1 MPTYFEKLTAAKH
14 ASAVKAS
21 PTRPP
26 PMRLHVDENT
36 GLNRDG
42 LDYVDPM
49 NKTRGSASLPPFTK
63 PVLERDD
70 VDGTYYVSENRA
82 YESTGTQAA
91 PELATRFHLERFTV
105 DEQNREGMGPNPF
118 VRASFDVVAE
128 QDNQAAPYTYVD
140 HAKFKNVMYDEII
153 DPYRA
158 EKSPFAIQSPMA
170 NGLEK
175 DPSAPPAFGAYA
187 WTSLDAAHPG
197 TNTMRFDVDP
207 SGGPPKMHLHPGLKE
222 WFGQISHLRPRGH
235 GDRMMLAK
243 LQGGAIA
250 HLIRELES
258 PGSGQAMKAA
268 IDGEL
273 ARYIKEAGE
282 GAARESALRDTVA
295 QLETKLANEISFR
308 VGVEAERETQRALFE
323 GKREE
328 LEDLLAIEDVAQV
341 LKEIAEAEE
350 AARLQ
355 AEEEERE
362 RLEEEQWLRDE
373 AARKEEEAKKAAEA
387 AANGTEDASEA
398 PAAE

>member
-1 MPTYFEKLTAAKH
+1 
-14 ASAVKAS
+14 
-21 PTRPP
+21 
-26 PMRLHVDENT
+26 
-36 GLNRDG
+36 
-42 LDYVDPM
+42 
-49 NKTRGSASLPPFTK
+49 
-63 PVLERDD
+63 VLERDE

-128 QDNQAAPYTYVD
+128 QDNQASPYTYVD
-140 HAKFKNVMYDEII
+140 HAKFKNVIYDEII

-197 TNTMRFDVDP
+197 TNTMRFDIDP
-207 SGGPPKMHLHPGLKE
+207 TGGPPKMHLHPGLKE

-323 GKREE
+323 GKRKE

-362 RLEEEQWLRDE
+362 RLEEEQWLREE

-387 AANGTEDASEA
+387 AAEEGESEA